1 MIMSAEN
8 LLPLAFAAIIGFGI
22 FMYVLMDG
30 FDLGVGILFPFVAG
44 EDERNR
50 MMNSV
55 APVWDGN
62 ETWLV
67 LGGAALFGAFPIA
80 YGALLSAFYIPIL
93 IMLVALVFR
102 GIAFEFRFKAG
113 RYKYLWDIA
122 FSGGSLIATVSQGV
136 LLGAYIEGVEIKAG
150 AYAGGALDW
159 LTPFSALT
167 GISLIPGYALLGST
181 WLVLKTDGRLR
192 DWARSMALWQLAG
205 VMVFMAAVSAITP
218 LGNSLI
224 FQRWFS
230 WPNIAFLAPVPL
242 AVALTG
248 FFIMRAL
255 QKDREVWPFVLSM
268 LLFWLGFSGLAI
280 SVWPWLV
287 PYAISMQ
294 EAASPVA
301 TQSFM
306 LWGFAIFI
314 PLNLIYTAH
323 AYWVFRGKVASGDG
337 YGH

>member
-1 MIMSAEN
+1 MIMTAEN
-8 LLPLAFAAIIGFGI
+8 LLPIAFAAIIGFGI
-22 FMYVLMDG
+22 FMYLLMDG
-30 FDLGVGILFPFVAG
+30 FDLGVGILFPFVAS
-44 EDERNR
+44 EDERDR

-67 LGGAALFGAFPIA
+67 LGGAALFGAFPVA
-80 YGALLSAFYIPIL
+80 YGVLLSAFYIPIL
-93 IMLVALVFR
+93 IMLIALVFR

-113 RYKYLWDIA
+113 RRKYIWDIA

-136 LLGAYIEGVEIKAG
+136 LLGAYISGVEIKAH

-159 LTPFSALT
+159 LNPFSVLT
-167 GISLIPGYALLGST
+167 GLALIPGYALLGAT

-192 DWARSMALWQLAG
+192 DWARSIALWQLAG

-224 FQRWFS
+224 FGRWFS
-230 WPNIAFLAPVPL
+230 WPNIALLAPVPL

-248 FFIMRAL
+248 YFLMRCL
-255 QKDREVWPFVLSM
+255 QRDAEVWPFILAM

-287 PYAISMQ
+287 PYAISIQ
-294 EAASPVA
+294 EAASPVSS
-301 TQSFM
+301 QGFM
-306 LWGFAIFI
+306 LWGFVVFI

-323 AYWVFRGKVASGDG
+323 AYWVFRGKVTSGEG